1 MSENSKILEINLN
14 NDDSYNVFNG
24 YSYIENLYIHDVKDI
39 NKFVSVV
46 KNINIINLG
55 FGHLSQSQSEKLN
68 NLHPSLETFYVG
80 HPDGFGASE
89 IFMIEQ
95 VLYPEYIE
103 SFYDKDGNPMG
114 EEFDPEYDDE
124 HFQGYQ
130 DTCSISTLSFL
141 SSYENL
147 KQISINTNS
156 IEVDISPVSKLKKLK
171 KLHIRGYFRDKE
183 MNQGNFPF
191 LEDLSIGSIS
201 SFKPLYGLEN
211 IKKMDIQGIMI
222 HSKEYIDFKLEGI
235 EKFKYLE
242 ELSTD
247 MSDLLDTSP
256 LKKLKSLKIL
266 SISAS
271 GQENHKIDLSFLPK
285 LKNLHTLELSDFSFK
300 DFKFLKKL
308 PNLKTLSISSCNWKK
323 PLDFSDLTSLVDLE
337 KLVMYENW
345 FNEIVM
351 VEDNAEE
358 FIDVATFLKRQS
370 GESSDEINE
379 IKKNKKPKLKKE
391 TKIVREYSSIYKN
404 LDQILKL
411 QKLKYLEIVGCDN
424 IPEYK
429 FYKNIP
435 QLIIKRRSYE

>member
-1 MSENSKILEINLN
+1 MSENSKILEVNLN
-14 NDDSYNVFNG
+14 NDDAYNIFDG
-24 YSYIENLYIHDVKDI
+24 YSYIENLYVHNVIDI

-68 NLHPSLETFYVG
+68 NLHLSLENFYVG

-89 IFMIEQ
+89 IFMIEK

-130 DTCSISTLSFL
+130 DTCSISSLYFL

-156 IEVDISPVSKLKKLK
+156 GEVDISPVSKLEKLK
-171 KLHIRGYFRDKE
+171 KLHIGGYFRNKE
-183 MNQGNFPF
+183 MSQGNFPF
-191 LEDLSIGSIS
+191 LEDLSIQNIS
-201 SFKPLYGLEN
+201 SFKPLYGMEN
-211 IKKMDIQGIMI
+211 IKKMNVRGIMI
-222 HSKEYIDFKLEGI
+222 HSKENIDFKLEGI
-235 EKFKYLE
+235 EKFKNLE
-242 ELSTD
+242 DFSIDLSELLET
-247 MSDLLDTSP
+247 TP
-256 LKKLKSLKIL
+256 LKKLTSLKSL

-271 GQENHKIDLSFLPK
+271 GQETHKIDLSFFPK
-285 LKNLHTLELSDFSFK
+285 LENLNTLELSYFNFK

-308 PNLKTLSISSCNWKK
+308 SNLKTLSIRNCQWSN
-323 PLDFSDLTSLVDLE
+323 PLNFSDLTSFMYLE

-345 FNEIVM
+345 FKEIVM
-351 VEDNAEE
+351 VEDSTEE
-358 FIDVATFLKRQS
+358 FIDVATFIKRQS
-370 GESSDEINE
+370 ENNTDKINKIKT
-379 IKKNKKPKLKKE
+379 IKKLKLKKE
-391 TKIVREYSSIYKN
+391 TKVVKEFSSIYKN
-404 LDQILKL
+404 LDQISKL
-411 QKLKYLEIVGCDN
+411 QKLKHLEIVGCDN
-424 IPEYK
+424 IPKYK

-435 QLIIKRRSYE
+435 QLIIKRRIYE